1 VKAFALTSAEG
12 PATLIDLPD
21 PDVPAG
27 GVRVRVAAA
36 SVNGFDVFQAS
47 GYLAS
52 MMEHAYPTVIG
63 RDFAGVVDAVADGRT
78 DVSVGDEVL
87 GFVQSMPPLH
97 VGTFGEQ
104 LAESDRLVITRKPAG
119 LSFAA
124 AAALPLAGATALDA
138 VDAIEVAAG
147 HTVLVVG
154 ATGGVGSFAVQFAAE
169 RGAIVVA
176 TAEAGDDD
184 AFVRALGA
192 TDTVDYVGD
201 DVADAIGARF
211 PDGIDAVIDAVN
223 RDEAFARVAA
233 LVHDGGRIATTLG
246 AADVDALASRGV
258 RATNV
263 SGRPTV
269 DKLIRMAEQAA
280 AGTLRVEIEKTFP
293 LAEAAAALAAFGAGK
308 RGKLVI
314 QIG

>member
-104 LAESDRLVITRKPAG
+104 LA
-119 LSFAA
+119 
-124 AAALPLAGATALDA
+124 ALDA

-263 SGRPTV
+263 SGSPTV